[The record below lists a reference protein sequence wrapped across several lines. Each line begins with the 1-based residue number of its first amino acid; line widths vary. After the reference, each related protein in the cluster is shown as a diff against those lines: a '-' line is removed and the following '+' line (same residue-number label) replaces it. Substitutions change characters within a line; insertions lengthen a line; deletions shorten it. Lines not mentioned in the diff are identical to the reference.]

1 MENTLARHGGDN
13 GRSPGT
19 ALCAYLVL
27 SEERELMGQGG
38 GGREWVPDALVR
50 MYRISLLAPRMWSFS
65 TMVRVT
71 AFT

>member
-38 GGREWVPDALVR
+38 GGQH
-50 MYRISLLAPRMWSFS
+50 
-65 TMVRVT
+65 
-71 AFT
+71 